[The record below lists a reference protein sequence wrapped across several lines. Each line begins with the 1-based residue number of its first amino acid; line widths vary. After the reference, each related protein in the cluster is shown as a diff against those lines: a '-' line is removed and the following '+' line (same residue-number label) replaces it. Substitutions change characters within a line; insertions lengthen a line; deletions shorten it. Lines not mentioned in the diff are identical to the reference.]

1 MKRIVLFA
9 AVLTVLAPMA
19 MAGAAH
25 AASAPATQTP
35 ERQVDALFAAW
46 HRPGMPGAVVEV
58 IRDGKIVLSKGYGFA
73 DLEHNVPMT
82 PAASFAIGSNS
93 KQFTAFSIYLLA
105 QDGKLALDDDI
116 RKYLPEVPDFGTTIT
131 IRHLLHHTSGLR
143 DYLEL
148 MLLKGA
154 GTDEVVTLEDAL
166 GVVERQRA
174 LNFAPGQQFLYSNT
188 GYLLLGQIVQR
199 VSGMSLA
206 EFARVRIFE
215 PLGMRHTRFLNGYGT
230 LVPQRVRSYLP
241 SGAGGYDYVSVCES
255 ADGAGGVVTTAGDLA
270 LWDQNFYDGR
280 VGGMDLLAQMQ
291 APVLLGNGH
300 PNNYASA
307 LLIDTYRGRRIVGH
321 GGVIGGFRTQLTR
334 FPDQHFSVAV
344 LANTPDLDPDELV
357 RKIADIYLDQ
367 EVPPPPAEPMS
378 PIKMFKEVGF
388 DPAHLDALVGYY
400 ALSPQSGISFTKEH
414 GQLMAQATGGT
425 GGAKIPAFAY
435 GERDFFAKAINAQF
449 SFDAPGR
456 DGIVAG
462 GVLHQGGH
470 DIPARRVTRPALA
483 VEALKKF
490 GGEFYSDELHVL
502 YTVALG
508 KDGLTL
514 TYPRG
519 TARLDERGKDQFGAL
534 TPFGAFNIS
543 YQCSLQNDCAG
554 FALSTG
560 RVWNLQF
567 SRVDL
572 APVKARR

>member
-1 MKRIVLFA
+1 MKHIALLSA
-9 AVLTVLAPMA
+9 LLAVLAPPA
-19 MAGAAH
+19 MAAAAA
-25 AASAPATQTP
+25 AASAQATQSP

-46 HRPGMPGAVVEV
+46 NRPGMPGAVVEV

-73 DLEHNVPMT
+73 DLERNVPMT
-82 PAASFAIGSNS
+82 PAASFTIGSNS

-116 RKYLPEVPDFGTTIT
+116 RKYLPEVPEFGATIT

-143 DYLEL
+143 DYFAL
-148 MLLKGA
+148 MVLKGA
-154 GTDEVVTLEDAL
+154 RYDEVVTQEDVL
-166 GVVERQRA
+166 TLVERQRA

-199 VSGMSLA
+199 VSGMPLA

-230 LVPQRVRSYLP
+230 LVPQRVLSYLP
-241 SGAGGYDYVSVCES
+241 SGAGGYDYVSVCEA
-255 ADGAGGVVTTAGDLA
+255 ADGAGGVVTTASDLA
-270 LWDQNFYDGR
+270 LWDRNFYDGR

-291 APVLLGNGH
+291 VPAILGNGH

-307 LLIDTYRGRRIVGH
+307 LLIDAYRGRRIVEH
-321 GGVIGGFRTQLTR
+321 GGAIGGFRTQLTR
-334 FPDQHFSVAV
+334 FPDQHFSVVV
-344 LANTPDLDPDELV
+344 LANSPDLDPNELV
-357 RKIADIYLDQ
+357 RKIADIYLDH
-367 EVPPPPAEPMS
+367 EIPPAPAAPMS
-378 PIKMFKEVGF
+378 PDKVFKEVGF

-400 ALSPQSGISFTKEH
+400 ALSPQSGVSFTKEH

-449 SFDAPGR
+449 SFNAPGK

-470 DIPARRVTRPALA
+470 DIPARRITPPAPA
-483 VEALKKF
+483 VDTLKKF
-490 GGEFYSDELHVL
+490 VGDFYSDELHVL

-519 TARLDERGKDQFGAL
+519 KLLLDERGKDQFDAL
-534 TPFGAFNIS
+534 APVGAFNIR
-543 YQCSLQNDCAG
+543 YQCSPQNDCTG
-554 FALSTG
+554 FALSND
-560 RVWNLQF
+560 RAWNVQF
-567 SRVDL
+567 NRVDL
-572 APVKARR
+572 APAKAR